1 MIVVESLSKAFD
13 GRPVLR
19 GISLSIGAGER
30 VALVGP
36 NGSGKTTLMRCL
48 SGLVHAQGTVR
59 VDGRCPWNDHAGAQA
74 RMAYVP
80 QRAPALQ
87 ASVGD
92 IVAFWSRMRD
102 RPEAELLEHCRAFG
116 LDVQSTWS
124 QRFTALSGGMQ
135 QKLLSAMAL
144 ASPCP
149 VLLCDEPTANLD
161 PHGRRVFLDRLRARV
176 PAPTLVL
183 SSHRL
188 EEVRAL
194 VDRVVVIDDGTVTF
208 DAPLATFLA
217 DPARAE
223 AAGLDPRPLAAAHPL
238 ESR

>member
-1 MIVVESLSKAFD
+1 MIEVERLVKSFD
-13 GRPVLR
+13 RGPVLR
-19 GISLSIGAGER
+19 GLSFRVGAGER

-36 NGSGKTTLMRCL
+36 NGSGKTTLMRCIG
-48 SGLVHAQGTVR
+48 GLVRAEGRVR
-59 VDGRCPWNDHAGAQA
+59 VDGRCPWTEHAEAQA

-87 ASVGD
+87 ATVGEL
-92 IVAFWSRMRD
+92 VAFWARMRA
-102 RPEAELLEHCRAFG
+102 RPEAELLEQCRRFG
-116 LDVQSTWS
+116 LDLQSTWS
-124 QRFTALSGGMQ
+124 QRFLALSGGMQ

-144 ASPCP
+144 ASGCP

-161 PHGRRVFLDRLRARV
+161 PHGRRVFLEQLAART

-194 VDRVVVIDDGTVTF
+194 VDRVIVIDNGTVSF
-208 DAPLATFLA
+208 DAPLGAFLA

-223 AAGLDPRPLAAAHPL
+223 AAGLDPRPLAAHPPL
-238 ESR
+238 EA